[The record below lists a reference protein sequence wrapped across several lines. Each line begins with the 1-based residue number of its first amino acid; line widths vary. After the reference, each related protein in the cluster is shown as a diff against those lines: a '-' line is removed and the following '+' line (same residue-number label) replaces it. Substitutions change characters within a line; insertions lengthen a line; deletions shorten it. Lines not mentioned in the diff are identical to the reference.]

1 MLTCQEMTL
10 LLTDYLDGTMPAD
23 DRVVLDRHLEACPRC
38 HAFLRTY
45 AATIRLT
52 GMLPCDEI
60 PEELKVRLAALARPS
75 RAR

>member
-10 LLTDYLDGTMPAD
+10 LLADYLDGTMPAEN
-23 DRVVLDRHLEACPRC
+23 RQALDHHLGACPPC
-38 HAFLRTY
+38 EAFLRTY

-60 PEELKVRLAALARPS
+60 PEELKVRLAALSRPA